1 MLRRQAGKAAVMH
14 FVSQLAHGLLCD
26 DPAFALAEGG
36 FRFVEAYPEF
46 REGAGVLALFPKRDG
61 FLHDF
66 IGAAPDARSERGKM
80 GFLVGRETNFHAWK
94 VSIADLG
101 VKAAMFSMR

>member
-1 MLRRQAGKAAVMH
+1 MH
-14 FVSQLAHGLLCD
+14 FLSQLAHGLLRD
-26 DPAFALAEGG
+26 DAAIALGEGG
-36 FRFVEAYPEF
+36 FRFVEASAEL
-46 REGAGVLALFPKRDG
+46 RERAGILALFPERDG

-66 IGAAPDARSERGKM
+66 IGAAPDAGSERGKM
-80 GFLVGRETNFHAWK
+80 GFLVGRETNFHACK